1 MDKNSFK
8 NSFLKMKMS
17 SIAKVK
23 LEDLHPQFKLM
34 VVEDL
39 EQVTSTNPPPP
50 TKPKTF
56 TTSDRKSPKRR

>member
-1 MDKNSFK
+1 
-8 NSFLKMKMS
+8 MKMS

-39 EQVTSTNPPPP
+39 EQVTSSSTPPS
-50 TKPKTF
+50 KPKTKSF
-56 TTSDRKSPKRR
+56 TTSDRKSPKR